1 MASDPK
7 KLLERA
13 MEKLASVDEERK
25 KEKNQLEEDRKNLVM
40 GLRDSIMEMV
50 APLMDRFMNMN
61 PFTRE
66 DITEAISK
74 VKIEVAAPQMPT
86 INIPEIKV
94 PTINVPTPQV
104 SVKPIIKLDGPV
116 TVEGE
121 LTTVLA
127 KEHKIDASNPIPV
140 ILTDAQGKP
149 YHAGNIIQ
157 GGGLNRSKIIIQ
169 GVDAAGGA
177 HGALVSSSGR
187 FSVDVNSLPPGGLGG
202 TQYNE
207 DDAHSSGDT
216 GTLTLAVR
224 NDAGGALAT
233 TNGDYIPLTT
243 DSNGALY
250 TNISGFSASI
260 ASHLVTP
267 SGQTII
273 DEGYDAAQIVSA
285 ARGTELND
293 GVVRVVHVAD
303 VGMSVTISGFSA
315 TVETHSVT
323 PSGQSIVDE
332 GWNAQQVVSAAR
344 GTEVNDGVLRV
355 VHVSDVGMS
364 VNISGFTASI
374 EAHLA
379 TPDGDSIIDEE
390 FDAARIISAAA
401 GAENGRGVLRVVHVG
416 DIGMSVTA
424 TQTGT
429 WNVGTVT
436 TITNSV
442 AAALIDSSGVQY
454 SSSNPVPIDDAGGSL
469 TVDGTVT
476 VDSVT
481 NSVAVALVGSGGV
494 QYSGSNPVP
503 VGDAG
508 GSLTIDGTVTVAS
521 ITASSAV
528 SLVDSGGVGYSGS
541 NPVPVSG
548 TVVVSSVTA
557 SAAVSLIDSTGVGY
571 SGSNPVPVSDAGGTL
586 TVDGTVTVGSITAS
600 AAVSL
605 IDSTGVGYSG
615 SNPVPAYLVASSA
628 NSVIA
633 VGDLASDAADTGSSP
648 LKIGGIARQANP
660 TAVAAGDRVSATFDD
675 LGRQVVVP
683 SQVRDLRVTA
693 YATLSTNTETT
704 LLAGAASTF
713 HDLVWIKF
721 ANTSSGAVTIDLRE
735 TTAGTI
741 IDTYEVPGNGV
752 VGVAAPIPIP
762 QANSAGTWTVDYN
775 DADLSSTTVY
785 VSGLFI
791 KEV

>member
-442 AAALIDSSGVQY
+442 AAAMVDSS
-454 SSSNPVPIDDAGGSL
+454 
-469 TVDGTVT
+469 
-476 VDSVT
+476 
-481 NSVAVALVGSGGV
+481 GV

-503 VGDAG
+503 V
-508 GSLTIDGTVTVAS
+508 TGTVAVSA
-521 ITASSAV
+521 ITASS
-528 SLVDSGGVGYSGS
+528 
-541 NPVPVSG
+541 
-548 TVVVSSVTA
+548 
-557 SAAVSLIDSTGVGY
+557 AVSLIDSTGVGY